1 MCMSC
6 ENTRTHLTLSLRAL
20 RGSIDF
26 KGWDGS
32 NSMLWVIHLAHF
44 FVFPHGVRVMAV
56 VSASL
61 STVALPAYP

>member
-1 MCMSC
+1 MSC

-44 FVFPHGVRVMAV
+44 FVFQHGVRVMAV